1 MICDTHHRNN
11 IVAMSNNI
19 DSAKEAAMTFSKL
32 KKNKATAFALSFAGM
47 IAFSSIASAE
57 ENISLPNNGI
67 QTELPPA
74 NEFLK
79 LAQAQE
85 TAAQKAARKKEERR
99 LERERKK
106 AEREKKRKERRKNRP
121 KFGSF
126 S

>member
-1 MICDTHHRNN
+1 ME
-11 IVAMSNNI
+11 SSI
-19 DSAKEAAMTFSKL
+19 DSIREAAMTFSKL

-47 IAFSSIASAE
+47 VAFSSIASAE
-57 ENISLPNNGI
+57 ENIALPDNKI
-67 QTELPPA
+67 TKELPA
-74 NEFLK
+74 DEFLT

-85 TAAQKAARKKEERR
+85 TAAQKAARKTEERR

-106 AEREKKRKERRKNRP
+106 VEREKKRKERRKNRP